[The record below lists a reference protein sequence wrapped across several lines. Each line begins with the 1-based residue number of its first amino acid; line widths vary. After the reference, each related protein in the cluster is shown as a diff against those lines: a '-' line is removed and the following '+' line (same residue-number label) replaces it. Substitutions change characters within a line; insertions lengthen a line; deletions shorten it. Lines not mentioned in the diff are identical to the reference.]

1 MQQIGIQSV
10 AIKTTVEN
18 LSTVKRFY
26 IEFLGG
32 KEIVEMP
39 GSYVIELPDLSIIEL
54 YTEIS
59 ETPDYL
65 FSQNQ
70 VVLGYRTDHL
80 QTMFEKIQ
88 TAGYPILSS
97 IQHAGN
103 CYSYFHFIDPNNQ
116 ISMMNEVHKHTI
128 IN

>member
-1 MQQIGIQSV
+1 MLQIGIQSV
-10 AIKTTVEN
+10 AIKTTLEN
-18 LSTVKRFY
+18 LSTVKRY
-26 IEFLGG
+26 YVEFLGG

-39 GSYVIELPDLSIIEL
+39 GSYVIELSDKSIIEL

-59 ETPDYL
+59 ETPLYL

-70 VVLGYRTDHL
+70 VVLGYRTENL
-80 QTMFEKIQ
+80 QAMFEKIQ
-88 TAGYPILSS
+88 ATGYQILSS

-116 ISMMNEVHKHTI
+116 ISMMNELLKH
-128 IN
+128 

>member
-39 GSYVIELPDLSIIEL
+39 GSYVIELPDSSIIEL

-70 VVLGYRTDHL
+70 VVL
-80 QTMFEKIQ
+80 
-88 TAGYPILSS
+88 
-97 IQHAGN
+97 
-103 CYSYFHFIDPNNQ
+103 
-116 ISMMNEVHKHTI
+116 
-128 IN
+128 